1 MKSTRKDKVLIDKQN
16 RRIPICS
23 WLPGK
28 TSCQVV
34 LVHGFSEHM
43 WYYHEMART
52 LSESGIAVHM
62 MDLPGHG
69 MAEGIRGHI
78 DRFGEYL
85 DNVDLLWKD
94 NPNYLKTKPAI
105 ILGHSLGGL
114 ISAQYV
120 LRRTHNFQGMM
131 LTSPLTGFDV
141 IGSLPVN
148 LAVRLLAK
156 NHRND
161 PIPKPTGVKALSRN
175 PDQWPVYL
183 SDPCRGRMI
192 TPNLY
197 LLMLSMTEKLQ
208 EHASSIKLPLLMFIS
223 EKDKVV
229 DPHAGQ
235 RFFRNLGSSDK
246 TLVVFSEAMHELFQE
261 AECGQILE
269 TMQKWIN
276 DRV

>member
-23 WLPGK
+23 WLPNK
-28 TSCQVV
+28 TSCQLVV
-34 LVHGFSEHM
+34 VHGFSEHM
-43 WYYHEMART
+43 WYYHDVAKT
-52 LSESGIAVHM
+52 LSESGVAVHM

-78 DRFGEYL
+78 DRFDEYL

-94 NPNYLKTKPAI
+94 NPFYLKTKPTF

-120 LRRTHNFQGMM
+120 LRRTHTFQGLI
-131 LTSPLTGFDV
+131 LTSPLTGFGA
-141 IGSLPVN
+141 ISSLPATL
-148 LAVRLLAK
+148 LASLLAK

-161 PIPKPTGVKALSRN
+161 PIPKPAGVKALSRN
-175 PDQWPVYL
+175 PNQWPVYL

-197 LLMLSMTEKLQ
+197 LLMLSMSGKLQ
-208 EHASSIKLPLLMFIS
+208 EYASSIKLPILMFVS

-229 DPHAGQ
+229 DPYAGQ
-235 RFFRNLGSSDK
+235 RFFGNVGSSDK
-246 TLVVFSEAMHELFQE
+246 KLIVFSEAMHELFQE
-261 AECGQILE
+261 VECGQILE
-269 TMQKWIN
+269 TMQVWIN
-276 DRV
+276 DRI